1 MLTFDAA
8 AFADDW
14 SPPAGGGTL
23 SGWYYRWATQG
34 CVSRFFFCAREP
46 GTAIEGQVNNRRLQ
60 TRAAKPS
67 PRALLVSCR
76 ALRMKCARGVCR

>member
-1 MLTFDAA
+1 VLTFDAA

-46 GTAIEGQVNNRRLQ
+46 GTAIEVRVGLYPIVTFQYSSTTLYHFPYNIQ
-60 TRAAKPS
+60 
-67 PRALLVSCR
+67 
-76 ALRMKCARGVCR
+76 